1 MCCIA
6 TSHQRFQAAVPAML
20 QSAFSAKAA
29 AAEQVQLSSA
39 AEQPRQVCFDRH
51 GQALN
56 AFAASAASC
65 SA

>member
-1 MCCIA
+1 
-6 TSHQRFQAAVPAML
+6 ML